1 MCLNQSYNVS
11 KTKEKNMGFDR
22 LNWVEIDFKNNNQ
35 LLLKSIF
42 AKNKLDLLYSFDR
55 MNCFYSI

>member
-1 MCLNQSYNVS
+1 
-11 KTKEKNMGFDR
+11 MGFDR